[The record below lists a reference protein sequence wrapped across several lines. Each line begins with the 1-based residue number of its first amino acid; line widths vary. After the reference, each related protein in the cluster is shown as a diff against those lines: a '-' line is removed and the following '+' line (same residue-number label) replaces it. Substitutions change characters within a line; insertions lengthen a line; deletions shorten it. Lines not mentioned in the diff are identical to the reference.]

1 MDFDKLTEVMRKLSL
16 EAGDIIMDIY
26 NSDDFD
32 VRSK

>member
-1 MDFDKLTEVMRKLSL
+1 MDFDKLTEVMRKPL

-26 NSDDFD
+26 NDDFD